1 MGDESETKLGAV
13 AAKLDARLASYAV
26 MQREQQ
32 GLALGLENGEGF
44 DGSRHGVLVI
54 PPSRRSSSTDSNG
67 PRQRRKRASAN

>member
-1 MGDESETKLGAV
+1 MP
-13 AAKLDARLASYAV
+13 
-26 MQREQQ
+26 REQQ
-32 GLALGLENGEGF
+32 GFALGLENGEVVKGF